1 MDTTMGT
8 VVSCKCTCRIR
19 WVRLL
24 HKRFRRVRREKCVCA
39 VTAGRSEGT
48 VGGGKG
54 QACLMPGCPVVL
66 CVTCST
72 NSQHDKHELN
82 S

>member
-48 VGGGKG
+48 VGGGKRASVPDAG
-54 QACLMPGCPVVL
+54 LPSCTVCYL
-66 CVTCST
+66 
-72 NSQHDKHELN
+72 
-82 S
+82 